1 VNLGVS
7 MGQTCHRRISPE
19 IKLYLL
25 AENRL
30 LRDTLTRLLGK
41 RSEILVVG
49 VNRISTTSK
58 EEIASAQCD
67 VLLTDCFDSAAHS
80 AFLCDVLRE
89 KPEMKLVLFGMN
101 DDPASFLRAAF
112 LGTCGYMLKDASLA
126 EIVAAV
132 LAAVRNE
139 ATCPPNLCLSLIQY
153 HQRRGGAGADLANDQ
168 ASDKKALTPRQLQLI
183 QLVANG
189 LTNKE
194 IASNLNLSEFTVKNH
209 IRRVM
214 RRVDA
219 GTRYAAVDVVRA
231 AGHLPLR

>member
-1 VNLGVS
+1 
-7 MGQTCHRRISPE
+7 MGQTCQRRMSPE

-30 LRDTLTRLLGK
+30 LRDTLTRLLRK

-49 VNRISTTSK
+49 VNRITTTSK
-58 EEIASAQCD
+58 EEIASAHCD
-67 VLLTDCFDSAAHS
+67 VLLTDCFDSTTHS
-80 AFLCDVLRE
+80 AFLSDVLRE
-89 KPEMKLVLFGMN
+89 KPETKLVLFGMN
-101 DDPASFLRAAF
+101 DDPATFLRAAF
-112 LGTCGYMLKDASLA
+112 LGTCGYMLKDASVA
-126 EIVAAV
+126 EMVAAV

-153 HQRRGGAGADLANDQ
+153 LQRRGAASPDLANEQ

-209 IRRVM
+209 ISRVM

-219 GTRYAAVDVVRA
+219 GTRYAAVDIVRA

>member
-1 VNLGVS
+1 
-7 MGQTCHRRISPE
+7 MGQTCPPRVTPE
-19 IKLYLL
+19 VKLYLL

-41 RSEILVVG
+41 RSEISVVG

-58 EEIASAQCD
+58 EEIASAHCD
-67 VLLTDCFDSAAHS
+67 VLLTDCFDSPSDS
-80 AFLCDVLRE
+80 AFLFDVLRE

-101 DDPASFLRAAF
+101 DDPDTFLKAAF

-126 EIVAAV
+126 EMVAAV

-153 HQRRGGAGADLANDQ
+153 LQKRRAPSLDLANDQ
-168 ASDKKALTPRQLQLI
+168 DSDKKALTPRQLQLI

-194 IASNLNLSEFTVKNH
+194 IASNLHLSEFTVKNH

-219 GTRYAAVDVVRA
+219 DTRYAAVDVVRA
-231 AGHLPLR
+231 AGHLPIR

>member
-1 VNLGVS
+1 
-7 MGQTCHRRISPE
+7 MGQTCHRKMSPE

-30 LRDTLTRLLGK
+30 LRDTLTRLLRK

-67 VLLTDCFDSAAHS
+67 VLLTDCFDGTTHS
-80 AFLCDVLRE
+80 AFLSDVLRE

-101 DDPASFLRAAF
+101 DDPATFLRAAF

-126 EIVAAV
+126 EMVAAV

-139 ATCPPNLCLSLIQY
+139 ATCPPNLCLSLIQCL
-153 HQRRGGAGADLANDQ
+153 QRRGAASPDLANDQ
-168 ASDKKALTPRQLQLI
+168 FSDKKTLTPRQLQLI

-219 GTRYAAVDVVRA
+219 GTRYAAVDIVRA

>member
-1 VNLGVS
+1 
-7 MGQTCHRRISPE
+7 
-19 IKLYLL
+19 
-25 AENRL
+25 
-30 LRDTLTRLLGK
+30 
-41 RSEILVVG
+41 
-49 VNRISTTSK
+49 
-58 EEIASAQCD
+58 
-67 VLLTDCFDSAAHS
+67 
-80 AFLCDVLRE
+80 
-89 KPEMKLVLFGMN
+89 MKLVLFGMN
-101 DDPASFLRAAF
+101 DDPATFLRAAF

-126 EIVAAV
+126 EMVAAV
-132 LAAVRNE
+132 LAAVRHE

-153 HQRRGGAGADLANDQ
+153 LQRRGAGSPDLANEQ

-183 QLVANG
+183 QLVAIG

>member
-1 VNLGVS
+1 
-7 MGQTCHRRISPE
+7 MGQTSHRKMSPE
-19 IKLYLL
+19 VKLYLL

-30 LRDTLTRLLGK
+30 LRDTLTRLLKK

-67 VLLTDCFDSAAHS
+67 VLLTDCFDGAAHT
-80 AFLCDVLRE
+80 AFLSDVLRE

-101 DDPASFLRAAF
+101 DDPATFLRAAF

-126 EIVAAV
+126 EMVAAV

-139 ATCPPNLCLSLIQY
+139 ATCPPNLCLSLIQCL
-153 HQRRGGAGADLANDQ
+153 QRRGAASPDLANDQ
-168 ASDKKALTPRQLQLI
+168 ASDKKNLTPRQLQLI

-209 IRRVM
+209 ISRVM

-219 GTRYAAVDVVRA
+219 GTRYAAVDIVRA
-231 AGHLPLR
+231 AGHIPLR

>member
-1 VNLGVS
+1 
-7 MGQTCHRRISPE
+7 MGQTCQRRMSPE

-30 LRDTLTRLLGK
+30 LRDTLTRLLRK

-49 VNRISTTSK
+49 VNRITTTSK
-58 EEIASAQCD
+58 EEIASAHCD
-67 VLLTDCFDSAAHS
+67 VLLTDCFDSTTHS
-80 AFLCDVLRE
+80 AFLSDVLRE

-101 DDPASFLRAAF
+101 DDPATFLRAAF
-112 LGTCGYMLKDASLA
+112 LGTCGYMLKDASVA
-126 EIVAAV
+126 EMVAAV
-132 LAAVRNE
+132 LAAVRDE

-153 HQRRGGAGADLANDQ
+153 LQRWGAASPDLANEQ